1 MMNKNT
7 NSTSW
12 TWYRAWINT
21 LLHPNEDTWSALVF
35 EGKVSLGR
43 AYVWLT
49 VVSLLFPLAYSI
61 IVWIDSPLSINSSNV
76 GVFIRNIVLIGILE
90 PIGFVGLTGVVHFL
104 AKLFSKP
111 GNYSNFFVIS
121 ATSFAPLSLL
131 RTLAAVVR
139 WTLAFKPGLYAG
151 TILVIYFVAFLM
163 PMIVKFNYQLNL
175 LLAFLISVSLAHLVY
190 YVSIAIYAT
199 TGFGI

>member
-7 NSTSW
+7 NTTSW
-12 TWYRAWINT
+12 TWYKAWTNT
-21 LLHPNEDTWSALVF
+21 LVHPNEDTWNALVS
-35 EGKVSLGR
+35 EGNVSFGR
-43 AYVWLT
+43 AYIWLT
-49 VVSLLFPLAYSI
+49 IVSLLFPLAYSTV
-61 IVWIDSPLSINSSNV
+61 VWIGSPLSINSSNV
-76 GVFIRNIVLIGILE
+76 WIFIRNTILIGILE
-90 PIGFVGLTGVVHFL
+90 PIGFVVLTRVVHFL
-104 AKLFSKP
+104 AKLFSKS

-131 RTLAAVVR
+131 RTLTTVVR

-151 TILVIYFVAFLM
+151 TILAIYFVAFLM

-175 LLAFLISVSLAHLVY
+175 LLAFLMSVGLAFLVY
-190 YVSIAIYAT
+190 YLSIAIYTT